1 MTTRAATKRLL
12 LCIQTGTA
20 VRQVQRYGHVWAR
33 VISEFFI
40 KSVAEVLIF
49 FGRLMLTYAQHLKSP
64 CTAKA
69 L

>member
-1 MTTRAATKRLL
+1 MTTRAATTRFF

-20 VRQVQRYGHVWAR
+20 VGQVQRYGHVWAR
-33 VISEFFI
+33 VISEFFT
-40 KSVAEVLIF
+40 KLVAEVLIF

-64 CTAKA
+64 CAAKA